1 MKCIPYPWSWVC
13 ILILQALVKRSPS
26 SGMSSTMK
34 ESSAFQSELRMP
46 ESAIRQQS
54 SSPADKGKVTIC
66 DGKSSDDDK
75 PKKSS
80 VCKNIE
86 GCREDLLIQ
95 VVWEFLRSS
104 FSESVF
110 ILEVHLT
117 RCNHNFFAGELLHS
131 SPGAGVTCFPNGCHS
146 DQFPAGI
153 GSGQQQPG
161 SARSQWI
168 AHPRQDGWD
177 DRSAHGMNQTPED

>member
-1 MKCIPYPWSWVC
+1 
-13 ILILQALVKRSPS
+13 
-26 SGMSSTMK
+26 MK

-46 ESAIRQQS
+46 ESAIRHQS

-86 GCREDLLIQ
+86 GCREDLLVQ
-95 VVWEFLRSS
+95 VVQQFLCCL
-104 FSESVF
+104 FF
-110 ILEVHLT
+110 ILKSKSDSLLLFFLT
-117 RCNHNFFAGELLHS
+117 GELLHS
-131 SPGAGVTCFPNGCHS
+131 SPGVGVAHFPNGRHS

-153 GSGQQQPG
+153 GGGQQQPG
-161 SARSQWI
+161 SARS
-168 AHPRQDGWD
+168 
-177 DRSAHGMNQTPED
+177 